1 VISLAPAVGDNPLVG
16 NWWLPPLGQLH
27 DGLRRWLKSRAGRA
41 VDLVDASFTDG
52 GFSSLN
58 VMLALAGRNAAGQ
71 DVTGR
76 YVARLVPQAAAYPMF
91 PQTDLGFQKACM
103 DTVRANTDVP
113 APEVVW
119 HETDASWL
127 GSPFLIMRRLR
138 GRSWPTNP
146 PYACSGWVYD
156 VGPRRRAA
164 MQEATIRVLAQLHRA
179 DESRVDL
186 SFLHDP
192 QLGSPGVDQY
202 VGYARWYYDWAREGA
217 RYAIVEDSIDWLDQ
231 NRPAVPPVNVIN
243 WGDARPGNILYYRDK
258 VSAVLDWEM
267 AGLGPR
273 ETDLGFLVLFHRY
286 FDHRARAA
294 GRSGM
299 PELFRAEDV
308 AARYEAASGVRVG
321 DLTWYQ
327 MLAAVRIAI
336 HHVRQLTRAVA
347 FNRIAPS
354 EATNEKIGTRQ
365 LLVAFL
371 SGHSA
376 GD

>member
-1 VISLAPAVGDNPLVG
+1 MTSPARAVGDNPLVG
-16 NWWLPPLGQLH
+16 NWWLPPVDELR
-27 DGLRRWLKSRAGRA
+27 DRLRRWLKSWAGDA
-41 VDLVDASFTDG
+41 ADLMDASFPAD

-58 VMLALAGRNAAGQ
+58 VMLVLAGRDAAGQ

-76 YVARLVPQAAAYPMF
+76 YVARLVPPATAYPMF
-91 PQTDLGFQKACM
+91 PRTDLGFQKECM
-103 DTVRANTDVP
+103 DTARARAGVP
-113 APEVVW
+113 APEVIW

-127 GSPFLIMRRLR
+127 GSPFLLMRWLR
-138 GRSWPTNP
+138 GRPWPTNP
-146 PYACSGWVYD
+146 PYGCSGWVYQA
-156 VGPRRRAA
+156 GPRRRAA
-164 MQEATIRVLAQLHRA
+164 MQEATIAVLARLHRA
-179 DESRVDL
+179 DESRIDL

-192 QLGSPGVDQY
+192 MLGAPGLDQY
-202 VGYARWYYDWAREGA
+202 VGYSRWYYDWAREGA

-231 NRPAVPPVNVIN
+231 NRPPAPPVNVIN

-267 AGLGPR
+267 AALGPR
-273 ETDLGFLVLFHRY
+273 EVDLGFLVLFHRY
-286 FDHRARAA
+286 FDYRARTA
-294 GRSGM
+294 GLPGM

-308 AARYEAASGVRVG
+308 AASYTAASGVRVG

-347 FNRIAPS
+347 FERIAPA
-354 EATNEKIGTRQ
+354 EATDERIGTRE
-365 LLVAFL
+365 LLAGFL
-371 SGHSA
+371 RGQSA

>member
-1 VISLAPAVGDNPLVG
+1 MASPSPAAGDNPLVG
-16 NWWLPPLGQLH
+16 NWWLPPVDQLR
-27 DGLRRWLKSRAGRA
+27 DGLRRWLVSRTGGA
-41 VDLVDASFTDG
+41 VDLVDASFPDD

-58 VMLALAGRNAAGQ
+58 VVLVLAGRDAAGQ

-76 YVARLVPQAAAYPMF
+76 YVARLVPPDAAYPMF
-91 PQTDLGFQKACM
+91 PRTDLEFQKACM
-103 DTVRANTDVP
+103 DTVRASTDVP

-127 GSPFLIMRRLR
+127 GSPFLVMRWLR
-138 GRSWPTNP
+138 GRPWPTNP
-146 PYACSGWVYD
+146 PYGCSGWVYD
-156 VGPRRRAA
+156 AGPRRRAV
-164 MQEATIRVLAQLHRA
+164 MQEDTIRVLAKLHRA

-186 SFLHDP
+186 SFLEDP
-192 QLGSPGVDQY
+192 VLGAPGVDQY
-202 VGYARWYYDWAREGA
+202 VGYARWYYDWAREDA
-217 RYAIVEDSIDWLDQ
+217 RYAVVEDSIDWLDQ
-231 NRPAVPPVNVIN
+231 NRPPVPPVNVIN

-258 VSAVLDWEM
+258 VNAVLDWEM
-267 AGLGPR
+267 AALGPR
-273 ETDLGFLVLFHRY
+273 EIDLGFLVLFHRY
-286 FDHRARAA
+286 FNHRARAA
-294 GRSGM
+294 GMSGM

-308 AARYEAASGVRVG
+308 AATYEAVSGVRVG

-354 EATNEKIGTRQ
+354 EATDERIGTRQ
-365 LLVAFL
+365 LLVGFL
-371 SGHSA
+371 GAHAA